1 MTQAYST
8 RQKGAEASSSR
19 RWAAMEMLSMLK
31 VGYTILR
38 SETPA
43 TDLVNTFMDW
53 AARRS
58 LVLLAIFLPPYYIY
72 KLTTSAF
79 AAAVP
84 EDVAGKVALITGAS
98 SGIGEVCQPVRSLF
112 CTPIFGEGGTA
123 ETMDSHISFHFIF
136 LNNNNNT
143 EDFDYIED
151 GLVLIVM
158 CNSWLNKR

>member
-1 MTQAYST
+1 MQACST
-8 RQKGAEASSSR
+8 GASR
-19 RWAAMEMLSMLK
+19 RVQRRAAAGAAAMEMLSMLK

-84 EDVAGKVALITGAS
+84 EDVAGKVVLITGAA
-98 SGIGEVCQPVRSLF
+98 SGIGQVWQPVQLLCVRVFLLKQLKPWILVYLF
-112 CTPIFGEGGTA
+112 MFYICTEF
-123 ETMDSHISFHFIF
+123 
-136 LNNNNNT
+136 
-143 EDFDYIED
+143 Y
-151 GLVLIVM
+151 
-158 CNSWLNKR
+158 

>member
-1 MTQAYST
+1 
-8 RQKGAEASSSR
+8 
-19 RWAAMEMLSMLK
+19 MLK

-79 AAAVP
+79 AAADP
-84 EDVAGKVALITGAS
+84 EDVAGKVVLITGTS
-98 SGIGEVCQPVRSLF
+98 SGIGEVCQPARSLLYAYF
-112 CTPIFGEGGTA
+112 WSNRLNHGFSYIF
-123 ETMDSHISFHFIF
+123 SCFFS
-136 LNNNNNT
+136 
-143 EDFDYIED
+143 
-151 GLVLIVM
+151 
-158 CNSWLNKR
+158 

>member
-1 MTQAYST
+1 
-8 RQKGAEASSSR
+8 
-19 RWAAMEMLSMLK
+19 MEMLSMLK

-84 EDVAGKVALITGAS
+84 EDVAGKVVLITGAA
-98 SGIGEVCQPVRSLF
+98 SGIGQQIAYQYAKKGARLALVARMVGSLHDVAARARGMAARQTF
-112 CTPIFGEGGTA
+112 WLLPGTLQNQRIAGGLCRPQLN
-123 ETMDSHISFHFIF
+123 ISADWII
-136 LNNNNNT
+136 L
-143 EDFDYIED
+143 
-151 GLVLIVM
+151 
-158 CNSWLNKR
+158 

>member
-1 MTQAYST
+1 
-8 RQKGAEASSSR
+8 
-19 RWAAMEMLSMLK
+19 MEMLSMLK

-58 LVLLAIFLPPYYIY
+58 LMLLAIFLPPYYIY

-84 EDVAGKVALITGAS
+84 EDVAGKVVLITGAA
-98 SGIGEVCQPVRSLF
+98 SGIGQVCQPVTPL
-112 CTPIFGEGGTA
+112 CTRIFA
-123 ETMDSHISFHFIF
+123 ET
-136 LNNNNNT
+136 N
-143 EDFDYIED
+143 
-151 GLVLIVM
+151 
-158 CNSWLNKR
+158 

>member
-1 MTQAYST
+1 MQAYAVMLLLHPVSHMAQACST
-8 RQKGAEASSSR
+8 GHNGAEASRSS

-72 KLTTSAF
+72 KLTASAF
-79 AAAVP
+79 AAAAP
-84 EDVAGKVALITGAS
+84 EDVAGKVVLITGAS
-98 SGIGEVCQPVRSLF
+98 SGIGEVRTFVCACRARAYRLTGLDRSL
-112 CTPIFGEGGTA
+112 A
-123 ETMDSHISFHFIF
+123 RS
-136 LNNNNNT
+136 
-143 EDFDYIED
+143 
-151 GLVLIVM
+151 
-158 CNSWLNKR
+158 